1 MGILDHLT
9 CLLKNL
15 YTGQEATVRTLYG
28 TTDWFKI
35 EKGVGQGCLQS
46 PCLFNLYAEHMMR
59 NDRLDESQ
67 ARIKIHS
74 RNISNLIYASD
85 TTLRAESKEKLK
97 NLLLRVKE
105 SERASLRLKTKK
117 ELRSWHLL
125 PFSSVQFSHSVV
137 SDSATP

>member
-59 NDRLDESQ
+59 NARLDESQ

-97 NLLLRVKE
+97 NLLMRVKE